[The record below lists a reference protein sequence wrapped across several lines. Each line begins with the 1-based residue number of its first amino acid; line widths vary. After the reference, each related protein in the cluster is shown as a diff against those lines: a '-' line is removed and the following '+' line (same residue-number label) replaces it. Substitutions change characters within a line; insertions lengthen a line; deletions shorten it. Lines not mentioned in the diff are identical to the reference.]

1 MANINNLPI
10 ETGNYVNSENNVENL
25 VDLLNTDSQ
34 PSLFPDIH
42 NTLNTQPAKSGNMV
56 GSDGNVYNMVDLLK
70 NIAGIGDKIIIK
82 SDTIPT
88 ASEDYVGAVYQY
100 VGATNANYTH
110 GYIYECIEENSNYT
124 WSRID
129 VQPGGKHNLGYYETI
144 TDLQTAHP
152 TGTAGDFALV
162 GSTDTF
168 WIWDTTTSAW
178 VDSHKTDAVT
188 SVNGQTG
195 AVTVQET
202 LVNQTNIKSVNGNTL
217 LGSGN
222 LELSTYLPYPS
233 AWHTTSSYTTAQFCG
248 EVAADT
254 STTVG
259 KAYLG
264 EVNFSD
270 LPQSLVNGEV
280 VVEIMDGTTAANK
293 VIVLSLS
300 SGNTAPY
307 TWKYTYW
314 NGGSNTS
321 GWVAPAT
328 IDDNSTSS
336 TVETWSAYKL
346 NSTIGNI
353 ESILE
358 TV

>member
-1 MANINNLPI
+1 MSINNLPI
-10 ETGNYVNSENNVENL
+10 ETGNMVDSDSNVENV
-25 VDLLNTDSQ
+25 VDILSDPSQ
-34 PSLFPDIH
+34 ALFPDKY

-56 GSDGNVYNMVDLLK
+56 GSDGNVYNIVDLLK

-88 ASEDYVGAVYQY
+88 AGEDYVGQVYQY
-100 VGATNANYTH
+100 VGTTSEYYTH

-129 VQPGGKHNLGYYETI
+129 VQPGGKHNLGYYETL

-178 VDSHKTDAVT
+178 VDSHKADAVT

-195 AVTVQET
+195 AV
-202 LVNQTNIKSVNGNTL
+202 N
-217 LGSGN
+217 
-222 LELSTYLPYPS
+222 
-233 AWHTTSSYTTAQFCG
+233 
-248 EVAADT
+248 
-254 STTVG
+254 
-259 KAYLG
+259 
-264 EVNFSD
+264 
-270 LPQSLVNGEV
+270 
-280 VVEIMDGTTAANK
+280 
-293 VIVLSLS
+293 
-300 SGNTAPY
+300 
-307 TWKYTYW
+307 
-314 NGGSNTS
+314 
-321 GWVAPAT
+321 T

-336 TVETWSAYKL
+336 LTTSWSASKL
-346 NSTIGNI
+346 NSTLGDIQ
-353 ESILE
+353 SALE